1 MKEYNVGTKLK
12 KLRLAKNLTIQSVA
26 SEIGFSPSLISQL
39 EHNNVS
45 PPIATLSKLANFF
58 GVRMSSFF
66 TETEDEP
73 KFEIIRKDDR
83 KTINRVI
90 SRDGTN
96 QGYSYE
102 TFSFKK
108 RDKEMEPFLITFLD
122 NTDAGNMYSHDGE
135 SFIYVIDGSFELLM
149 EDGQITL
156 EEGDSV
162 YFETSLEHR
171 FRPKDDS
178 GATVLQVCCRSH

>member
-26 SEIGFSPSLISQL
+26 NEIGFSPSLISQI

-45 PPIATLSKLANFF
+45 PPIATLSKLAKFF
-58 GVRMSSFF
+58 GVRMSSLF
-66 TETEDEP
+66 TESDDEP
-73 KFEIIRKDDR
+73 KYEIIRKDDR
-83 KTINRVI
+83 KIINRVI
-90 SRDGTN
+90 SRTGTN

-108 RDKEMEPFLITFLD
+108 RDKEMEPFLITFSD
-122 NTDAGNMYSHDGE
+122 KIDAGNMYSHDGE
-135 SFIYVIDGSFELLM
+135 SFIYVINGSFELLM
-149 EDGQITL
+149 EDSQITL
-156 EEGDSV
+156 EEGDSI
-162 YFETSLEHR
+162 YFETSQEHR

-178 GATVLQVCCRSH
+178 GVTVLQVCCRCH

>member
-26 SEIGFSPSLISQL
+26 SEIGFSPSLISQI

-45 PPIATLSKLANFF
+45 PPIATL
-58 GVRMSSFF
+58 SSFF